1 MSNLELALKWFGFV
15 LVVLGF
21 YLVIRYRKFGYGS
34 TWNGSAAMRWH
45 GRSAVTDRS
54 GDTRR
59 HGARWLRIGLWV
71 DFVGALLL
79 LVATFA

>member
-1 MSNLELALKWFGFV
+1 MSNLELALKLFGFV

-21 YLVIRYRKFGYGS
+21 YLVIRHRKFGDGNI
-34 TWNGSAAMRWH
+34 WNASAAMRWQ
-45 GRSAVTDRS
+45 GRGAVTDRS

-71 DFVGALLL
+71 GFVGALLQ